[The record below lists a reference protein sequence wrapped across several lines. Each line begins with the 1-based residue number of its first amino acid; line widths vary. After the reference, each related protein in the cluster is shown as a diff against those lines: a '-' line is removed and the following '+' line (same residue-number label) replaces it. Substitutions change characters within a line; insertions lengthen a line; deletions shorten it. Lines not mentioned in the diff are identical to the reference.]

1 MAYSKNSNPNVQHS
15 RMDNG
20 TYKYYTRRNTDGTS
34 VSGRRKASLPK
45 PSASKDKMM
54 VTPLAKPI
62 KKANMV
68 TPISKPLKTTVK
80 AIPKAHKA
88 SGTVNRKNARTGLSK
103 TASAVYRKVGK

>member
-20 TYKYYTRRNTDGTS
+20 TYKYYSKRSTNGTS
-34 VSGRRKASLPK
+34 VNGRRKASLPK

-68 TPISKPLKTTVK
+68 TPISRPLKTT
-80 AIPKAHKA
+80 
-88 SGTVNRKNARTGLSK
+88 GTANRKNARTGFSK
-103 TASAVYRKVGK
+103 TASAVYRNVAK